1 MAISFDERVDYFVRR
16 GKIHCRA
23 RLEPAVPPS
32 TAPPGNA
39 ASVMPDLQSSAHRSA
54 PVAFHGL
61 RAFKEK
67 FDRQIFRK

>member
-16 GKIHCRA
+16 GKIHCPRA
-23 RLEPAVPPS
+23 LWSPLSRFPRLRPVMQQ
-32 TAPPGNA
+32 
-39 ASVMPDLQSSAHRSA
+39 ASCPTTILAHRSA

-61 RAFKEK
+61 CAFKEK